1 VVCSVSGIMAE
12 IDMKRTATSIKIN
25 PELWKETKIKA
36 IQYETTVSELV
47 ENAIREYIKRKKK

>member
-1 VVCSVSGIMAE
+1 MDINE
-12 IDMKRTATSIKIN
+12 IKRVATSIKID

-47 ENAIREYIKRKKK
+47 ESAIKEYIKPS